1 MILIGVELKRQLFL
15 RFKINSADL
24 FRASLKVWDTMLYI
38 FLDQRIFGMIVWKC
52 LRTIGW
58 VSALDLLIKFYILE
72 LASSGAAGGHRE
84 SSEAFSM
91 WFGVIGINIQSI
103 RVHTKTL

>member
-15 RFKINSADL
+15 RFKIKYADL

-58 VSALDLLIKFYILE
+58 VSALDLFIKFYILE
-72 LASSGAAGGHRE
+72 LASSGAARE

-91 WFGVIGINIQSI
+91 WFGATGINIPSF
-103 RVHTKTL
+103 RVLTKTL